1 MMSRNAKDTGNKI
14 RTLAIETGFTD
25 CGFAPARE
33 LKEDAERL
41 REWLNRE
48 MHAGMAYMEKHFD
61 KRTDPSRLVPGARS
75 VIVLLLNYYPGE
87 EATEGGN
94 YILSKY
100 ARGRN
105 YHRVMK
111 SMLKVLLKR
120 INEEIVPVNGR
131 AFVDSAPVLERSLA
145 ALAGLG
151 WIGKHS
157 NLISPRSG
165 SYLFIGELLV
175 DIVLDYGKPLPD
187 YCGGCT
193 KCITA
198 CPTQAIVEPGII
210 DSRRCISYW
219 TIEHKGEIDPSLKGK
234 FQNRIFGCD
243 ICQEVCPWN
252 RKSQLTSKD
261 EFIASASLREMT
273 KNDWQ
278 ELTEEKFRELFTGTA
293 VLRTKYEGLIRNIK
307 FVSQ

>member
-1 MMSRNAKDTGNKI
+1 MSRNSKDTENKI
-14 RTLAIETGFTD
+14 RTLALETGFTD

-41 REWLNRE
+41 RDWLNKE
-48 MHAGMAYMEKHFD
+48 MHAGMTYMEKHFD
-61 KRTDPSRLVPGARS
+61 KRTDPSCLVPGAKS

-87 EATEGGN
+87 EVPEDKN

-100 ARGRN
+100 AHGRD

-111 SMLKVLLKR
+111 PMLKVLLKR
-120 INEEIVPVNGR
+120 INEEVIPVKGR
-131 AFVDSAPVLERSLA
+131 VFVDSAPVLERSLA

-151 WIGKHS
+151 WFGKHS

-165 SYLFIGELLV
+165 SFFFIGELIV
-175 DIVLDYGKPLPD
+175 DIALDYGKPLPD

-193 KCITA
+193 KCIQA
-198 CPTQAIVEPGII
+198 CPTQAIIEPGVI

-219 TIEHKGEIDPSLKGK
+219 TIEHKGEIDPSMKGK

-252 RKSQLTSKD
+252 RKSQITPIE
-261 EFIASASLREMT
+261 EFKAAVSLREMI
-273 KNDWQ
+273 KKDWQ
-278 ELTEEKFRELFTGTA
+278 ELTEEKFSELFKGSA
-293 VLRTKYEGLIRNIK
+293 VLRTKYAGLMRNIK
-307 FVSQ
+307 FVKQ